1 MGDIFPCPLQE
12 EHFPTDLADLWQT
25 DKASHLL
32 TVTGIKLSPLSRP
45 AGPLIGWT
53 GGRAGINASLRRRYE
68 QRRPLS
74 FHEQI
79 KNLLNDKTPTLDMA
93 LYTDLALQ
101 DTVKDELF
109 R

>member
-32 TVTGIKLSPLSRP
+32 TVTGIKLTPLSRA

-53 GGRAGINASLRRRYE
+53 SGRAGINARLRRRYE
-68 QRRPLS
+68 QRRPRS
-74 FHEQI
+74 FHEQ
-79 KNLLNDKTPTLDMA
+79 KNNLFNDETPTLEMA

-101 DTVKDELF
+101 YTVKEELF